1 MDNQGEEPKQPPNKL
16 PDLTL
21 FEQANSEVAIAASQA
36 NSQFAPSIN
45 HDSASSRLSML
56 ESDEESEDE
65 DEEEEEVNESYYEYF
80 DSNGFGEDEDEINEF
95 LEDQESNSNLEEE
108 DFLEEEDE
116 VDPDQLSYE
125 ELIALGD
132 FIGVEKRGMTPTEIS
147 TCLNASTYV
156 FSHNKNKI
164 DRCVICQMEF
174 EERESLVVLRPCDH
188 PYHSEC
194 ITKWLETKKICP
206 ICCSEPSVS

>member
-1 MDNQGEEPKQPPNKL
+1 MDNQEEEPKQPPNKL
-16 PDLTL
+16 PDLAL
-21 FEQANSEVAIAASQA
+21 FEQANSEVALAASQA
-36 NSQFAPSIN
+36 NSHFAPAM
-45 HDSASSRLSML
+45 HDSSPSMLSMI

-65 DEEEEEVNESYYEYF
+65 EEINENYYEYF
-80 DSNGFGEDEDEINEF
+80 DSNGFGVDEDEINEF

-108 DFLEEEDE
+108 DDFLEEEDE
-116 VDPDQLSYE
+116 IDPDQLSYE

-132 FIGVEKRGMTPTEIS
+132 FIGVEKRGLTPTEIS

-156 FSHNKNKI
+156 FSHNKNEI
-164 DRCVICQMEF
+164 DRCVVCQMEF